1 MTTVSTVAT
10 MARNYLRDF
19 PKFFQL
25 TFDAVGRTYELGH
38 INIDPDTLYVA
49 TYQGTDLTELAL
61 GTNFSLDSR
70 NGILRLATTPQSDTK
85 LMIEGYYYEWVL
97 PADLDFYSQHSIN
110 AHTYNLTTSSGQ
122 VANTPTSM
130 SSLAPVVVEVIGIG
144 AVIEVLWALLTEYAR
159 DIDVM
164 TSESIHIPA
173 SQRFRMMEQLLQYW
187 QKQYESKAKALNIG
201 LNRIEV
207 MNLRRTSRTTNRLV
221 PLFKS
226 KELGDYGPVE
236 RLFPPIDDGIIDIEE
251 PKEPLRTDVFIDGQ
265 PPHGYTTGTFF

>member
-1 MTTVSTVAT
+1 MTQVTDVAT
-10 MARNYLRDF
+10 IARNYLRDF

-25 TFDAVGRTYELGH
+25 TFDAIGRTYELGH
-38 INIDPDTLYVA
+38 INVDKDQLWVGSYIGTTMTELVH
-49 TYQGTDLTELAL
+49 GTDYD
-61 GTNFSLDSR
+61 LDER
-70 NGILRLATTPQSDTK
+70 NGILRLKTTPQVDTK

-97 PADLDFYSQHSIN
+97 PSDLSFYAQHSIN
-110 AHTYNLTTSSGQ
+110 AHTFNLSTSSGQ
-122 VANTPTSM
+122 VSNTQTSM
-130 SSLAPVVVEVIGIG
+130 ANLAPVVVEVIGIG
-144 AVIEVLWALLTEYAR
+144 AIIEVLWALLTEYAR

-207 MNLRRTSRTTNRLV
+207 LNLRRTSRTTNRLV

-251 PKEPLRTDVFIDGQ
+251 PREPLRTDVFIDGQ